1 MNPYP
6 LEVTPRSGKVS
17 EGMAAAVHHALLWLV
32 VGNAIGVMIA
42 TLLLLPQLNVLLDE
56 WSYGRWIIVHM
67 NLGLYGWCSL
77 PLIGFLFRAYKADQ
91 GSTAQWCRP
100 VIWLWS
106 AALVLGSISWL
117 SGDSSG
123 KLFLDW
129 SGVARVFF
137 PLAMVALW
145 LLLAVSLGTT
155 WKSASNQRGRMAKLG
170 GLAVL
175 LVVPAVIFIACNPNL
190 YPAVNPDTGGPTGA
204 SQFESSLAI
213 VAILLMLPYGLTR
226 RAIKTTR
233 VIPIAWL
240 VLLGE
245 AILCA
250 ALGRSDISHHRPA
263 QYLSLGSLLLWIPL
277 MPIYYG
283 AFKWHPATS
292 KWRTAFLM
300 WWGALVV
307 SGWVMF
313 LPGVLDHFK
322 FTDGLVGHSLTA
334 IAGFVTALL
343 IFVMIQLLGE
353 AGWIFNREWSFY
365 AWNAGV
371 LAYVLL
377 MTAAGWLEGIDPA
390 FTIVPGVVRNLIYLL
405 RLMTGLAMLAASL
418 DWLTDSMALN
428 RGRKIKSALVLL
440 EKSA

>member
-1 MNPYP
+1 MSPYP
-6 LEVTPRSGKVS
+6 PEATTRSNDVS
-17 EGMAAAVHHALLWLV
+17 EGMAAAVHHALFWLV
-32 VGNAIGVMIA
+32 VGNGIGVVIA
-42 TLLLLPQLNVLLDE
+42 ILLLLPRLNILLDE
-56 WSYGRWIIVHM
+56 WSYGRWIMVHM

-77 PLIGFLFRAYKADQ
+77 PLIGFLFKAYEADC
-91 GSTAQWCRP
+91 GPARQWCRP

-106 AALVLGSISWL
+106 AALVLGSVTWL
-117 SGDSSG
+117 SGDTSG

-145 LLLAVSLGTT
+145 LVLAISLATS
-155 WKSASNQRGRMAKLG
+155 WKSASNQHSRMVKLG

-175 LVVPAVIFIACNPNL
+175 LVVPALIFIACNPNL

-213 VAILLMLPYGLTR
+213 VGILLMLPYGLTR
-226 RAIKTTR
+226 RATQSARLIS
-233 VIPIAWL
+233 IAWL
-240 VLLGE
+240 LLLGE
-245 AILCA
+245 AILCV
-250 ALGRSDISHHRPA
+250 ALGHSDISHHRPA
-263 QYLSLGSLLLWIPL
+263 QFISLGSLLLWIPL

-283 AFKWHPATS
+283 AFEWRPATR
-292 KWRTAFLM
+292 KWRTAFLV

-313 LPGVLDHFK
+313 LPGVLDHLK

-353 AGWIFNREWSFY
+353 SGWIFNRAWSFY

-377 MTAAGWLEGIDPA
+377 MTVAGWLEGSDPA
-390 FTIVPGVVRNLIYLL
+390 FTIVPGIARNLLYLL
-405 RLMTGLAMLAASL
+405 RLITGLAMLAASL
-418 DWLTDSMALN
+418 DWFTDAMALN
-428 RGRKIKSALVLL
+428 RETSISAKVLT